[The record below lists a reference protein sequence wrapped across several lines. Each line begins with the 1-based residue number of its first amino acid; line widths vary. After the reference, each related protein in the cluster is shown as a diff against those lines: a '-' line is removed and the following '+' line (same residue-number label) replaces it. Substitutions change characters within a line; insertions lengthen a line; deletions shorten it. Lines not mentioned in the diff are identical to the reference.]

1 MVGYWLLVFNNSIII
16 AWGNIPA
23 VKPNKT
29 VRITLPITFPTYYK
43 IPCPNLFYGDG
54 LTGAAAYYLAAIKR
68 INLTQF
74 ECAGLAY
81 FREYIAIGF

>member
-1 MVGYWLLVFNNSIII
+1 MITSVLVINNSIII

-23 VKPNKT
+23 AVPNQT

-54 LTGAAAYYLAAIKR
+54 LTGAAAYYLAAIRR